1 MSQEWLSYRLVQ
13 ERRADLER
21 IAAQRPLRSL
31 RRPRTRRGA

>member
-21 IAAQRPLRSL
+21 IAAQRPTRSL
-31 RRPRTRRGA
+31 RRPRPRRTA